1 MARPNAPRSIGGEA
15 NLAERFRFE
24 RERRGWSPAE
34 LARRLTA
41 EGCSIATSAIY
52 KIEADARR
60 ITVDELVAAS
70 QVFEVTVTDLLTPL
84 ELVRQERAREI
95 VKKLER
101 AESDLEDAIAR
112 FTNFYVELFEL
123 AAEGDRELY
132 DYVMNLSHSRN
143 GSPGAPAEPDADS
156 PLFTVETEGGVPL
169 AVSDAALRDA
179 YLDLLK
185 AMIETAS
192 DAVTATH
199 GKGKHDGKHQEA

>member
-70 QVFEVTVTDLLTPL
+70 RVFEVTVTDLLTPL
-84 ELVRQERAREI
+84 ELVRHERAHEI
-95 VKKLER
+95 VKELER
-101 AESDLEDAIAR
+101 AESDLTDAIAR
-112 FTNFYVELFEL
+112 FTNFYVELFDL

-132 DYVMNLSHSRN
+132 DYVMNLSHLRN
-143 GSPGAPAEPDADS
+143 GSPAPGS
-156 PLFTVETEGGVPL
+156 TNTRKEG
-169 AVSDAALRDA
+169 
-179 YLDLLK
+179 
-185 AMIETAS
+185 
-192 DAVTATH
+192 
-199 GKGKHDGKHQEA
+199 Q

>member
-70 QVFEVTVTDLLTPL
+70 RVFEVTVTDLLTPL

-95 VKKLER
+95 VKELEN
-101 AESDLEDAIAR
+101 AQSDLVKAIAKY
-112 FTNFYVELFEL
+112 TNFYVELFGI
-123 AAEGDRELY
+123 AAELDVELY
-132 DYVMNLSHSRN
+132 DYVMNLSGTGD
-143 GSPGAPAEPDADS
+143 GSEPTEGGR
-156 PLFTVETEGGVPL
+156 LFTVVRDGADLG
-169 AVSDAALRDA
+169 VSDAALRGA

-192 DAVTATH
+192 DAVMATL

>member
-70 QVFEVTVTDLLTPL
+70 RVFEVTVTDLLTPL

-95 VKKLER
+95 VKELER
-101 AESDLEDAIAR
+101 AESDLTDGIAR

-123 AAEGDRELY
+123 AADLDVELY
-132 DYVMNLSHSRN
+132 DYVMNLSGMRD
-143 GSPGAPAEPDADS
+143 GSEPDEGRR
-156 PLFTVETEGGVPL
+156 LFTVETEGGVPL

-192 DAVTATH
+192 DAVMATL